1 MSQAQNPQRA
11 GWPALRSAWCRP
23 ERSSGRAGRGRTI
36 RGSAQPRQD
45 ARPRLGA
52 LHLPMRCAR
61 PGFPDARW
69 TLPEYAD
76 AAAPTAAHGRL
87 RFGSQGLLIIGAI
100 VDARAD
106 EHLAGQR
113 LRFEFVILI
122 VFGHICCFLGLSRFL
137 LVAFHVLRYSTHAPA
152 RYERHIRKSPGRIAS
167 AHSGDSSTQLTI
179 PTRAA
184 TAVRPTNGVRRTG
197 CATARRNAI
206 ARPYVIARKYV
217 IARNFP
223 SGDDRRIGD
232 QIIRTVVSRGILP
245 FQHGDR
251 RSVVHTETALRLERQ
266 RGLLVSP
273 RQVKLMDVS
282 SSVVYENVPSN
293 ASSSLRNF
301 ASAFSA
307 LTTGRLRFSSIS
319 AVE

>member
-1 MSQAQNPQRA
+1 MLLHR
-11 GWPALRSAWCRP
+11 
-23 ERSSGRAGRGRTI
+23 
-36 RGSAQPRQD
+36 QP
-45 ARPRLGA
+45 
-52 LHLPMRCAR
+52 
-61 PGFPDARW
+61 
-69 TLPEYAD
+69 
-76 AAAPTAAHGRL
+76 AHGRL

-184 TAVRPTNGVRRTG
+184 TAVRPTDRVRRTG
-197 CATARRNAI
+197 CATARWNAI
-206 ARPYVIARKYV
+206 ARPYV

>member
-1 MSQAQNPQRA
+1 MP
-11 GWPALRSAWCRP
+11 
-23 ERSSGRAGRGRTI
+23 GRMNT
-36 RGSAQPRQD
+36 
-45 ARPRLGA
+45 
-52 LHLPMRCAR
+52 
-61 PGFPDARW
+61 
-69 TLPEYAD
+69 
-76 AAAPTAAHGRL
+76 
-87 RFGSQGLLIIGAI
+87 
-100 VDARAD
+100 
-106 EHLAGQR
+106 AGQR

-184 TAVRPTNGVRRTG
+184 TAVRPTDRVRRTG
-197 CATARRNAI
+197 CATARWNAI

-266 RGLLVSP
+266 RGT
-273 RQVKLMDVS
+273 
-282 SSVVYENVPSN
+282 
-293 ASSSLRNF
+293 AGF
-301 ASAFSA
+301 AA
-307 LTTGRLRFSSIS
+307 R
-319 AVE
+319 